1 MRYMYK
7 VNDLWSICIV
17 VKIFAQV
24 AKKMSKF
31 GMVHVKQ
38 YTPKRMLV
46 AVANHGRLVIF
57 VFY

>member
-1 MRYMYK
+1 MYK

-24 AKKMSKF
+24 AEKMSKF
-31 GMVHVKQ
+31 GMVDVKQ